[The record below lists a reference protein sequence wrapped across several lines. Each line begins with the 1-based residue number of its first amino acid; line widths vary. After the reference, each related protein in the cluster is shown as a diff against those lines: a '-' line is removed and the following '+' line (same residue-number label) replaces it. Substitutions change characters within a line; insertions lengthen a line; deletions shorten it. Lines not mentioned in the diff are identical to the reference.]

1 MKKNLG
7 TIDRVLRVLFAVVV
21 AILYFTGTISGAI
34 GLILLVTG
42 LILAV
47 TSFITFCPIYYLLGL
62 SSRKKE

>member
-21 AILYFTGTISGAI
+21 AILYFTGTISGTV
-34 GLILLVTG
+34 GLILLIAG

-47 TSFITFCPIYYLLGL
+47 TSFITFCPVYYILGL